1 MSRLN
6 LQLLNCFGH
15 GQRHG
20 RDSVSMPLFILGSS
34 RWLAALGSRL
44 MSRLGRRT
52 PGFPAVSGAIALRRL
67 PSMNEKGLR
76 CYLRRPSLA
85 ISALYRA
92 GSVWLRYRS
101 SPRRCPTSIMRPRW
115 ECLSLRFR
123 RRCSVNWLIR
133 SERMA
138 TWTSV
143 EPVSRGCNWLAD
155 ARSAVFSFVS
165 ILYVASRLRSSVDEY
180 STAPWARQRT
190 DILAL
195 GMHRLS
201 PL

>member
-1 MSRLN
+1 MAAWAPNLCPAFKADAGCSRP
-6 LQLLNCFGH
+6 C
-15 GQRHG
+15 R
-20 RDSVSMPLFILGSS
+20 
-34 RWLAALGSRL
+34 AALCCP
-44 MSRLGRRT
+44 T
-52 PGFPAVSGAIALRRL
+52 
-67 PSMNEKGLR
+67 SMNEKGLR

-133 SERMA
+133 SVRIA

-155 ARSAVFSFVS
+155 ASSAVFSFVS
-165 ILYVASRLRSSVDEY
+165 ILYVASRLRSFPASI
-180 STAPWARQRT
+180 AWR
-190 DILAL
+190 L
-195 GMHRLS
+195 GRGNE
-201 PL
+201 PIYWR